1 MTRDGWKSAIDLR
14 EGDEIQTNMDGFIR
28 IDEIYTQPYNDIV
41 FSLELGTG
49 EGFWANGYA
58 VADIMVENVYKKRK
72 REEEKLDPKVM
83 TELQKLL
90 GM

>member
-1 MTRDGWKSAIDLR
+1 M
-14 EGDEIQTNMDGFIR
+14 
-28 IDEIYTQPYNDIV
+28 V
-41 FSLELGTG
+41 FSLELETG

-72 REEEKLDPKVM
+72 REEEKPDPKVM
-83 TELQKLL
+83 AELQKLI